1 MNGSVVDFGVELA
14 VHDRSALIYR
24 SFLQVFGISNEPAW
38 FDGKL
43 WSAYMGDRG
52 GGCPGG

>member
-38 FDGKL
+38 FDLKL